1 MAVATAPKTASKR
14 SSSKAQIVPLLDKAQ
29 MNEARRAIAKSLA
42 ASLGT
47 NLRTPDAEAA
57 KLLGAF
63 GLVPY
68 TGGNCVYLQAPSGQQ
83 FRIVVKAVQPGDTS
97 EQ

>member
-1 MAVATAPKTASKR
+1 MAVATAPKARKST
-14 SSSKAQIVPLLDKAQ
+14 KATGPVPMMDKAQ
-29 MNEARRAIAKSLA
+29 VNEARRLIAKSLA

-63 GLVPY
+63 TLEAY
-68 TGGNCVYLQAPSGQQ
+68 TGGNCVYLTAPSGQQ
-83 FRIVVKAVQPGDTS
+83 FRIVVKAVKPG
-97 EQ
+97 EAGEE